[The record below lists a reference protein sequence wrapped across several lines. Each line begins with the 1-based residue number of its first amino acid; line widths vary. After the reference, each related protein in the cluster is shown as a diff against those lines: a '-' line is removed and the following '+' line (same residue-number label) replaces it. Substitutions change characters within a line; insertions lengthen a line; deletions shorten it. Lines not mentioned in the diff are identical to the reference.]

1 MLNNIW
7 FNGVSARDMGV
18 KGIEKYPD
26 LNRPERKI
34 EVFDVPGRS
43 GSIIFPSDSWENI
56 EREYEIFAGGG
67 TRGTVARPFNSIA
80 AWLNSPGGYA
90 KLEDTYEPEI
100 FRLAYCTGAM
110 ETENAYTR
118 LGRATIT
125 FNCRPERFLKS
136 GATNYWVVNDDEGTN
151 EGIANPTPYPAK
163 PLIQITKLGLV
174 SDTTLTITSGGKT
187 YSIDVAIDNYYRHIP
202 VYIDCEAM
210 DCYAAG
216 ENVNSMF
223 DIPDFP
229 ILQPNAETTFTIGA
243 GYDVF
248 VTPRWYY
255 I

>member
-67 TRGTVARPFNSIA
+67 TRGTVARPFSSIA

-136 GATNYWVVNDDEGTN
+136 GAEYTLFEETGSALTGTV
-151 EGIANPTPYPAK
+151 ANPTPYASK
-163 PLIQITKLGLV
+163 PLFRLYKNTGA
-174 SDTTLTITSGGKT
+174 SDTTLTVTSGTKT
-187 YSIDVAIDNYYRHIP
+187 YDIDIAITNSYAWLYL
-202 VYIDCEAM
+202 DCETM
-210 DCYAAG
+210 DAYGTDG
-216 ENVNSMF
+216 ENRNEWVNVSE
-223 DIPDFP
+223 FP
-229 ILQPNAETTFTIGA
+229 VLEPNAETTFTIGA
-243 GYDVF
+243 GYDVSIM
-248 VTPRWYY
+248 PRWYY